1 VSGSVRR
8 AGDSWYLATRIDTT
22 ERDRR
27 QLKRAGFATRREA
40 TAALGEIDALLR
52 LAGDDDRLRR
62 RLGDLV
68 VQRSRHGGALP
79 SVEEVRR
86 RLGAG
91 LDPLSPGTTLAE
103 WLDDWL
109 AANRRI
115 RPGTRA
121 SYVAQVERF
130 LKPVIGDVP
139 LARVGASHVADVL
152 DWIELRNGQIVAAR
166 EVGTKIPDDPR
177 EVRTLVRVLGP
188 ASQRLTITVLSMAL
202 KEAVRRGLIVRNPCE
217 AIRLPELER
226 KPARTWDPAQVV
238 RFVEATADDRY
249 ALLFRL
255 ILLRGLRRGEACGL
269 RWSDVEDDGR
279 ALTINRTMHR
289 DGATGDPKT
298 KTSRRTISLDS
309 QTAELLRRY
318 RRAQLQERLV
328 AGPAWRDQ
336 DWIFCRPDGSH
347 VPPAWLLK
355 RFREL
360 AESAG
365 LPPIKL
371 HEGRHTA
378 ATLGLESDVPLKVV
392 SDQLGHSGIGITAD
406 LYTHVRRARHDEA
419 AERVAQLLFPTV
431 DAGSGETSRS

>member
-91 LDPLSPGTTLAE
+91 LDPLSPSVTLAE

-115 RPGTRA
+115 RPTTRA

-139 LARVGASHVADVL
+139 LSRLGAGHVADVL
-152 DWIELRNGQIVAAR
+152 DWIALRNDQIATAQVI
-166 EVGTKIPDDPR
+166 GTPIPADPR
-177 EVRTLVRVLGP
+177 EVRTLLRVVGP

-217 AIRLPELER
+217 AIRLPELGR
-226 KPARTWDPAQVV
+226 KPARAWEPAQVV
-238 RFVEATADDRY
+238 RFFEATADDRY
-249 ALLFRL
+249 GLLFRL
-255 ILLRGLRRGEACGL
+255 VLLRGLRRGEACGL
-269 RWSDVEDDGR
+269 KWSDVEDEGR
-279 ALTINRTMHR
+279 ALTVNRTMHR
-289 DGATGDPKT
+289 DGTTGDPKT
-298 KTSRRTISLDS
+298 RSSRRTISLDT
-309 QTAELLRRY
+309 QTADLLRLH
-318 RRAQLQERLV
+318 RRARLQVRMA
-328 AGPAWRDQ
+328 AGPAWRDE

-347 VPPAWLLK
+347 VPPAWLLA
-355 RFREL
+355 RFRAL
-360 AESAG
+360 AEAAG

-378 ATLGLESDVPLKVV
+378 ATLGLESGVDLKIV

-419 AERVAQLLFPTV
+419 AERVAQLLFPTQTEV
-431 DAGSGETSRS
+431 IGEAD

>member
-1 VSGSVRR
+1 MKR
-8 AGDSWYLATRIDTT
+8 AGDTWYLACRIDTSG
-22 ERDRR
+22 RDRR

-40 TAALGEIDALLR
+40 ATALGEIDALLR

-68 VQRSRHGGALP
+68 VERSRHGRPLP
-79 SVEEVRR
+79 SVEELRR

-115 RPGTRA
+115 RPATRA
-121 SYVAQVERF
+121 SYLAQVERF
-130 LKPVIGDVP
+130 LKPVVGDVP
-139 LARVGASHVADVL
+139 LARVSPSHVADVL
-152 DWIELRNGQIVAAR
+152 DWIALRNDQIATARATGQPV
-166 EVGTKIPDDPR
+166 PDDPR
-177 EVRTLVRVLGP
+177 EVRTLLRVLGP

-217 AIRLPELER
+217 AVKLPELAR
-226 KPARTWDPAQVV
+226 KPARTWEPAQVV

-269 RWSDVEDDGR
+269 RWSDVDDDGR
-279 ALTINRTMHR
+279 ALTVNRTMHR
-289 DGATGDPKT
+289 DGAVGDPKT
-298 KTSRRTISLDS
+298 RTSRRLASLD
-309 QTAELLRRY
+309 TATADLLRRH
-318 RRAQLQERLV
+318 RRAQLQERMV

-347 VPPAWLLK
+347 VPPAWLLQ

-360 AESAG
+360 AEAAE

-419 AERVAQLLFPTV
+419 AERVAQLLFPTTDV
-431 DAGSGETSRS
+431 KQAGE